1 MATVKYK
8 RDDLNALERRRR
20 KGMRMLARGLPQA
33 EVARALQVSRQT
45 ASNWARASAED
56 AQSWRR
62 KPLGR
67 PGGLTEAERAQL
79 SKLLVDGA
87 LACGFPTELWTLAHV
102 GALIEVQFG
111 RVYSTTQ
118 VWRVLRSLV
127 FPSQRPTGRAT
138 QRDESAILQRENKRW
153 PALKKSAGQKPAP
166 SPSSTSRD

>member
-8 RDDLNALERRRR
+8 RDLKALEQRRR
-20 KGMRMLARGLPQA
+20 KGMRMLARGLAQS

-45 ASNWARASAED
+45 VSNWASASAED

-87 LACGFPTELWTLAHV
+87 LACRFPTELWTLARV
-102 GALIEVQFG
+102 GASVEVQFG

-118 VWRVLRSLV
+118 VWRVLRSLG
-127 FPSQRPTGRAT
+127 FSSQRPTGRA
-138 QRDESAILQRENKRW
+138 ILQWKNTRW
-153 PALKKSAGQKPAP
+153 PAQKKNAGPKPAP
-166 SPSSTSRD
+166 SSSSTTRD